1 MAFFRDPKKAA
12 KLLNAKTL
20 AIEPVKTAA
29 TTLRWSLMGNQIV
42 LPLNAYLASKA
53 APGEALS
60 VFTAETLGFGT
71 HAVLSVATSS
81 LLHIIPGF
89 SMIPLGGRATIAA
102 FVAALPNI
110 AVIDKM
116 QRGLSLLSSSDRRI
130 QRLEMGGDFQDSET
144 AAALRMAA
152 VRDMSSA
159 MGMRR
164 RYLGAEALYFHA

>member
-1 MAFFRDPKKAA
+1 
-12 KLLNAKTL
+12 
-20 AIEPVKTAA
+20 
-29 TTLRWSLMGNQIV
+29 
-42 LPLNAYLASKA
+42 
-53 APGEALS
+53 
-60 VFTAETLGFGT
+60 
-71 HAVLSVATSS
+71 
-81 LLHIIPGF
+81 
-89 SMIPLGGRATIAA
+89 MIPLGGRATIAA